1 MSQRRHLSWGLCH
14 SLLIAGCCLIP
25 SSMADPVT
33 PPTAAKELAFITID
47 VAPWAYTNPATGEN
61 EGAFV
66 EIIKE
71 VERRIHQP
79 VNITITPFARVDRQ
93 LDSGEH
99 DCTILVPLSEQQV
112 IQGDIVSYHP
122 IGFIAR
128 KGVQIN
134 HYDDIKDLRISVIR
148 GAAISPVFDN
158 DETLKKEFDTDYV
171 MGLRKV
177 ARGRLDAIVGAIP
190 TLQYLIEEENLQH
203 QFEEP
208 FAVTEIPLVFQCS
221 RKSTNLDQM
230 DKINAALLEIKS
242 DGTLEKIRSRY
253 YF

>member
-1 MSQRRHLSWGLCH
+1 MSQLHRFGWGVCRSLFMASIILGH
-14 SLLIAGCCLIP
+14 SA
-25 SSMADPVT
+25 VT
-33 PPTAAKELAFITID
+33 HSAEPTAPSRELAFITID
-47 VAPWAYTNPATGEN
+47 VAPWAYNDPDTGEN

-71 VERRIHQP
+71 VERRIQQP
-79 VNITITPFARVDRQ
+79 INVTITPFARVDRQ

-99 DCTILVPLSEQQV
+99 DCTILVPLSEKQI

-128 KGVQIN
+128 KGVVIN
-134 HYDDIKDLRISVIR
+134 QYDDIKNLRISVIR
-148 GAAISPVFDN
+148 GAAISPEFDS
-158 DETLKKEFDTDYV
+158 DQTLIKEFDTDYV

-177 ARGRLDAIVGAIP
+177 ARGRLDVIVGAIP
-190 TLQYLIEEENLQH
+190 TLQYLIEEESLQQ

-221 RKSTNLDQM
+221 RKSPNLDQM
-230 DKINAALLEIKS
+230 DRINAVLLEIKS
-242 DGTLEKIRSRY
+242 DGTLEQIRSRY

>member
-25 SSMADPVT
+25 SSMADPGT

-71 VERRIHQP
+71 VERRIQQP

-148 GAAISPVFDN
+148 GAAISPAFDN